1 MTDQNSFLK
10 NFGAICF
17 FLEKVIFQLGI
28 TIRLVSYLLWLWKI
42 KISTYLQNSAH
53 TPIIC

>member
-1 MTDQNSFLK
+1 MLLSWPIEILSK

-28 TIRLVSYLLWLWKI
+28 TIRLVGYLLWLGKI
-42 KISTYLQNSAH
+42 
-53 TPIIC
+53 